1 MFGLARLRVTALVP
15 GVYVRPVEN
24 VVVAELNFE
33 KSAAVTQPLTEA
45 VADVQSN
52 VPATPP
58 RNDPSVP
65 LYVIGAVTVGVVVP
79 TVLVKPFVPVKST
92 PCDRA
97 GKYRL
102 LLNVDDA
109 VENSPPLPMNPI
121 VVVVEL
127 YPELDVN
134 GKGALVFRVV

>member
-1 MFGLARLRVTALVP
+1 MFGLARLRVTAFVAP
-15 GVYVRPVEN
+15 VYVRPVEK
-24 VVVAELNFE
+24 VVVAELNLE
-33 KSAAVTQPLTEA
+33 KSAAVRQPLTEA

-65 LYVIGAVTVGVVVP
+65 LYVIGAVTVGVDVP
-79 TVLVKPFVPVKST
+79 TVLNIPFVPVKRA
-92 PCDRA
+92 PCDRD
-97 GKYRL
+97 GRYRL

-127 YPELDVN
+127 YPVLDVN
-134 GKGALVFRVV
+134 GKDALEFRVV